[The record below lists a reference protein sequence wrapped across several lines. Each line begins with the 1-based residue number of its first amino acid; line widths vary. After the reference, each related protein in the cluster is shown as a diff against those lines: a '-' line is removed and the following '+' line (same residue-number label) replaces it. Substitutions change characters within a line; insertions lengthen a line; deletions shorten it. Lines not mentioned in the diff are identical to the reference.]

1 MQKFMHAQYMIVR
14 KIIPVRSTM
23 YVASS
28 THAPASGARVS
39 VYRGHDTRDVGQS
52 RLPTITSLGQDNAKT
67 GLVGHIND
75 VRL

>member
-1 MQKFMHAQYMIVR
+1 MNAKVHACAVHVR